1 MKELI
6 RNTKYIRKKRYEA
19 IVIGTSQGGMTAL
32 TQLLPVLPQDYPIP
46 VIVVQHVHPS
56 QGEFLTE
63 YYDERCALTVKE
75 ADEKESIQS
84 GYIYFAPPDYHLL
97 IEKNKSFSLSI
108 DNKVNY
114 ARPSI
119 DVLFESA
126 ADTYSS
132 DLVGIILT
140 GANNDGAHGLD
151 KIKQKGGLTIVQ
163 DPETAESSSMPQAAI
178 DVVEADYVMS
188 LEEIKNLLI
197 ELGET

>member
-1 MKELI
+1 MITKK
-6 RNTKYIRKKRYEA
+6 KYIRKKRYKA
-19 IVIGTSQGGMTAL
+19 IVIGTSQGGMAAL
-32 TQLLPVLPQDYPIP
+32 TRLLPGLPQDYSIP
-46 VIVVQHVHPS
+46 VIIVQHVHPS
-56 QGEFLTE
+56 QGESSTK
-63 YYDERCALTVKE
+63 YYDERCALAVKE
-75 ADEKESIQS
+75 ADDKESIQS
-84 GYIYFAPPDYHLL
+84 GHIYFAAPNYHLL
-97 IEKNKSFSLSI
+97 IEKEKIFSLSI

-178 DVVEADYVMS
+178 DVVGADYVMS

-197 ELGET
+197 ELGKT

>member
-6 RNTKYIRKKRYEA
+6 TNKKYIRKKPYKA
-19 IVIGTSQGGMTAL
+19 IVIGTSHGGMAAL
-32 TQLLPVLPQDYPIP
+32 TRLLPGLPQDYSIP
-46 VIVVQHVHPS
+46 VIIVQHVHPS
-56 QGEFLTE
+56 QGESLTK
-63 YYDERCALTVKE
+63 YYDERCALAVKE

-84 GYIYFAPPDYHLL
+84 GHIYFAPPNYHLL
-97 IEKNKSFSLSI
+97 IEKDKIFSLSI
-108 DNKVNY
+108 DDKVNY

-163 DPETAESSSMPQAAI
+163 DPQTAESSSMPQAAI